1 MSSLESGFL
10 SRRGLIAGGLM
21 LAGAALGGC
30 HPLYGGGLPSGGS
43 LESELQSI
51 AVDPVPDRFGHY
63 LVNELTF
70 LLNGTGAKVAPKYKL
85 TILVKERAQSPLI
98 DTVVGRASSATV
110 VVDAYYQLTRPGLE
124 APVTKGTAFVAQS
137 YDRTSQR
144 LSNVRAARDAET
156 RDARELARQI
166 KDRLALALSAR

>member
-1 MSSLESGFL
+1 MSSPEAQKP
-10 SRRGLIAGGLM
+10 SRRVIIAAGLM
-21 LAGAALGGC
+21 FGAVALGGC
-30 HPLYGGGLPSGGS
+30 HPLYGGGVSGGS
-43 LESELQSI
+43 LEGELQAI

-85 TILVKERAQSPLI
+85 AILVKERAQSPLI

-110 VVDAYYQLTRPGLE
+110 VVDAYYQLTRAGQDT
-124 APVTKGTAFVAQS
+124 PVAKGTAFVAQS

-156 RDARELARQI
+156 RDAKELARQI
-166 KDRLALALSAR
+166 KDRLALALVAR